1 MKINILYIALSGVL
15 ALASCSDFLD
25 TLPDNRTEID
35 SADKMAKLLVSAY
48 PTTTYIMLTEM
59 SSDNA
64 MDNGISYDLIG
75 QEQEEAYLWKD
86 ITIESN
92 DSPKMLW
99 DAHYNAIAAAN
110 QVLQKIEEAG
120 NPVHM
125 NAYKERHC
133 CVVPILISFWQI
145 FSVCIIILL
154 PLLRS
159 WVFRML

>member
-1 MKINILYIALSGVL
+1 MKRNILYIALSGVL

-120 NPVHM
+120 NPVYM
-125 NAYKERHC
+125 NAYKGEALLCRAYSQYISH
-133 CVVPILISFWQI
+133 IL
-145 FSVCIIILL
+145 
-154 PLLRS
+154 
-159 WVFRML
+159 

>member
-75 QEQEEAYLWKD
+75 QEQEE
-86 ITIESN
+86 E
-92 DSPKMLW
+92 
-99 DAHYNAIAAAN
+99 
-110 QVLQKIEEAG
+110 
-120 NPVHM
+120 
-125 NAYKERHC
+125 
-133 CVVPILISFWQI
+133 
-145 FSVCIIILL
+145 
-154 PLLRS
+154 
-159 WVFRML
+159 

>member
-1 MKINILYIALSGVL
+1 MKRNILSRALSGVL

-86 ITIESN
+86 GIE
-92 DSPKMLW
+92 
-99 DAHYNAIAAAN
+99 
-110 QVLQKIEEAG
+110 
-120 NPVHM
+120 
-125 NAYKERHC
+125 
-133 CVVPILISFWQI
+133 
-145 FSVCIIILL
+145 
-154 PLLRS
+154 
-159 WVFRML
+159 